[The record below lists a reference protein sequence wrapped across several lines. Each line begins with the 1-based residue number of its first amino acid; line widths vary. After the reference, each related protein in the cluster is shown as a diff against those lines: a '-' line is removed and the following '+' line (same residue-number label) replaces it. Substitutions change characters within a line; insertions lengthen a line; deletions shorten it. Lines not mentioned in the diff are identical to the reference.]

1 MKLKLNEIYTRE
13 EAGLMSLI
21 STLLKETPH
30 TFQADSAYWDKVELD
45 FGNKV
50 IGLDVSEPIKDKL
63 YYALVGVAQSR
74 DFYFEERM

>member
-1 MKLKLNEIYTRE
+1 MKLKLKEIYTRE

-45 FGNKV
+45 FVHNKTDDY
-50 IGLDVSEPIKDKL
+50 IAIFINYKRTK
-63 YYALVGVAQSR
+63 
-74 DFYFEERM
+74 